1 MATVNDRLRKLKGT
15 LTQDMG
21 QAKPSIAMQG
31 IDIRKTPLGPTTNA
45 LGQARAPGPLPA
57 SQPMMKQESRGNFNF
72 PDIKEPQWLTKENA
86 PTMGWQQRT
95 AINQELAKNY
105 RERLGSITDLEQS
118 GIQARTALKERGMIE
133 QGLGTRQEA
142 GFGQETS
149 ERLGRQ
155 AFTTGEREA
164 GQTFTTGEREAK
176 QGFLAQQAKEG
187 DIRKYAGES
196 ILKGGDVET
205 LGRTFNNA
213 EFGFADFAD
222 VPQATASTPFKV
234 SRGKSESVFVPGKGF
249 QMVDR
254 PDLMVDE
261 SRGIVYPVNVGQ
273 QTNQQGVQGLRPTNA
288 TGATGV
294 PDYTLTIDGESV
306 AIPADVID
314 LAEQMS
320 EKDADFYIRRYIAN
334 SKKDAKQYK

>member
-15 LTQDMG
+15 LSDG

-57 SQPMMKQESRGNFNF
+57 SAPAMKTAMDSGGKF
-72 PDIKEPQWLTKENA
+72 PDVKEPTWLTKENA

-133 QGLGTRQEA
+133 EGLGTRQQA
-142 GFGQETS
+142 GFGQDTS

-155 AFTTGEREA
+155 AFESSERVGKQGFETSERES
-164 GQTFTTGEREAK
+164 K

-196 ILKGGDVET
+196 ILKGGDPAV
-205 LGRTFNNA
+205 LGRSFNNA
-213 EFGFADFAD
+213 EFGFADFVE
-222 VPQATASTPFKV
+222 VPQATASSPYKL
-234 SRGKSESVFVPGKGF
+234 SRGKTESVYDKGGVRTVTSPDI
-249 QMVDR
+249 MVN
-254 PDLMVDE
+254 E
-261 SRGIVYPVNVGQ
+261 STGELYPIGGQ
-273 QTNQQGVQGLRPTNA
+273 QQQGVQGLRPA
-288 TGATGV
+288 GQPGATGV
-294 PDYTLTIDGESV
+294 PDFTLKIDGEDV
-306 AIPADVID
+306 AVPSDIID

-320 EKDADFYIRRYIAN
+320 EQDADFFIRRYVAN